1 MNMPHNITPKASNST
16 RGPGSVATPI
26 DPLILAL
33 SMKIGRGQAKEI
45 ERFIKFAFVGA
56 LGFII
61 DVGTVIIL
69 QNTILP
75 PENDQAVTLV
85 NSIAFVLAVCSNF
98 IWNRLWTYPDSR
110 RYSLQRQLT
119 QFAIV
124 SVIGLAIR
132 NVWIHGTYEQLGQLS
147 TALIQ
152 GAFVDYAPEL
162 IDQNKLGTTVAL
174 VFGVLIVMIW
184 NFAANRFWTYNDV
197 D

>member
-1 MNMPHNITPKASNST
+1 MSMSHTVTPKASNST
-16 RGPGSVATPI
+16 RRQGSLATPV
-26 DPLILAL
+26 DSLIVAL
-33 SMKIGRGQAKEI
+33 SVKVGRSQAKEV
-45 ERFIKFAFVGA
+45 ERFIKFAFVGT

-75 PENDQAVTLV
+75 PENNQHITLV
-85 NSIAFVLAVCSNF
+85 NSIAFVLAVGSNF

-110 RYSLQRQLT
+110 SFSLQRQLT

-132 NVWIHGTYEQLGQLS
+132 NVWIHGTYEYLGELS
-147 TALIQ
+147 TAVLQ
-152 GAFVDYAPEL
+152 GTFVDYAPEL
-162 IDQNKLGTTVAL
+162 IDQNKLGTTIAL

-184 NFAANRFWTYNDV
+184 NFVANRFWTYSDV
-197 D
+197 E

>member
-1 MNMPHNITPKASNST
+1 MSHTVTPKASNST
-16 RGPGSVATPI
+16 RRPGGVATPI
-26 DPLILAL
+26 DSLIVAL
-33 SMKIGRGQAKEI
+33 SVKIGRGQAKEV
-45 ERFIKFAFVGA
+45 ERFIKFAVVGT

-61 DVGTVIIL
+61 DLGTVIIL
-69 QNTILP
+69 QNTVLP
-75 PENDQAVTLV
+75 PENDQSVTLV

-110 RYSLQRQLT
+110 SYSLQRQLT

-132 NVWIHGTYEQLGQLS
+132 NVWIHGAYEYLGQLS
-147 TALIQ
+147 TAILQ
-152 GAFVDYAPEL
+152 DAFVDYAPEL
-162 IDQNKLGTTVAL
+162 IDQNKLGTTIAL

-184 NFAANRFWTYNDV
+184 NFVANRFWTYSDV

>member
-1 MNMPHNITPKASNST
+1 VTTLINSLI
-16 RGPGSVATPI
+16 VAV
-26 DPLILAL
+26 
-33 SMKIGRGQAKEI
+33 SKKIGRGQAKEV
-45 ERFIKFAFVGA
+45 ERFIKFAVVGS

-75 PENDQAVTLV
+75 PENDQTVTLV
-85 NSIAFVLAVCSNF
+85 NSIAFILAVCSNF
-98 IWNRLWTYPDSR
+98 VWNRVWTYPDSR

-124 SVIGLAIR
+124 SVIGLVIR
-132 NVWIHGTYEQLGQLS
+132 NLWISGAYEYIGQLS
-147 TALIQ
+147 TTILQ
-152 GAFVDYAPEL
+152 GPFSDYAPEL
-162 IDQNKLGTTVAL
+162 IDQNKLGTTIAL

-184 NFAANRFWTYNDV
+184 NFVANRLWTYNDV

>member
-1 MNMPHNITPKASNST
+1 MPHTVTPKASNST
-16 RGPGSVATPI
+16 RRPGGVATPI
-26 DPLILAL
+26 DSLIVAL
-33 SMKIGRGQAKEI
+33 SVKIGRGQAKEV
-45 ERFIKFAFVGA
+45 ERFIKFAVVGT

-61 DVGTVIIL
+61 DLGTVIIL
-69 QNTILP
+69 QNTVLP
-75 PENDQAVTLV
+75 PENDQSVTLV

-110 RYSLQRQLT
+110 SYSLQRQLT

-132 NVWIHGTYEQLGQLS
+132 NVWIHGAYEYLGQLS
-147 TALIQ
+147 TAILQ
-152 GAFVDYAPEL
+152 DAFVDYAPEL
-162 IDQNKLGTTVAL
+162 IDQNKLGTTIAL

-184 NFAANRFWTYNDV
+184 NFVANRFWTYSDV

>member
-1 MNMPHNITPKASNST
+1 MSMTGTVRPKPSNST
-16 RGPGSVATPI
+16 PRRGRVATPA
-26 DPLILAL
+26 DALILAL
-33 SMKIGRGQAKEI
+33 SVRIGRGQAKEV

-56 LGFII
+56 LGFFI
-61 DVGTVIIL
+61 DVGTVILL

-75 PENDQAVTLV
+75 PENDQSVMLV
-85 NSIAFVLAVCSNF
+85 NSIAFVLAVGSNF
-98 IWNRLWTYPDSR
+98 IWNRHWTYPDSR
-110 RYSLQRQLT
+110 SNSLQRQLA

-132 NVWIHGTYEQLGQLS
+132 NVWIHSTYEYLGQLS
-147 TALIQ
+147 TTILQ
-152 GAFVDYAPEL
+152 GAFADYAPEL
-162 IDQNKLGTTVAL
+162 IDQIKLGATIAL